1 MRLNILFII
10 FIFCAQIAIAQNGGY
25 YKNWITNT
33 GTMATF
39 TANDTPNLAQVGGVL
54 PFNIR
59 FNTYTLNGIG
69 EYPNSIIS
77 SPKTG
82 RFLFYIYQTGIIFDS
97 TFMPMPNSYIPN
109 SNIYF
114 SLGAI
119 NTTNPSLGYYN
130 SHTSTSILSV
140 PVSTNDNQFLLFTLR
155 PTLISFTG
163 YNTSPYNLYYSLI
176 DMSLNNGKGDV
187 VASQKN
193 VLLKTGLWGGPLN
206 AVRNPQNNH
215 FWLLCHDTTSTYF
228 AFDIDANGQ
237 INTTPVSS
245 TIGNHLP
252 QNIYSITPGVL
263 KSNILGTMLAL
274 GFSNGVDTLSV
285 SPISW
290 RFKHFTL
297 ELCNFNK
304 STGQLN
310 LFKNFQYASVLSYLE
325 FSPNGNYLYA
335 FDTNQLIQLNILNN
349 VKTPI
354 RTYPTTAT
362 SSLNSSTVSSVPIAG
377 NWIQNSEYNPRNLMQ
392 LAENGKIY
400 FTDTTFYPYNINNSN
415 SNVYYLGNNKIFNQK
430 CIPYPDLPYPA
441 CGFKDSIYFALSTDT
456 NAALYHTTP
465 LYNDCFDH
473 LMRFPNIINSL
484 LFSPTIVRPWAT
496 QISYTTATLNSQSW
510 VANTTNFPITQRGF
524 CYGLS
529 PQPSGNSTPVA
540 PGTGPFSAPIAG
552 LQPNTT
558 YYIRAYATNSLGT
571 FYSADSTF
579 KTLKPNTAP
588 IMSSIANTNFC
599 TADSIAF
606 VVVDS
611 ETSPVHMQYSI
622 SSSNTA
628 LLPLSGLSISGVDTQ
643 KQFHFIPT
651 AGQSGTSL
659 ITIQAIDS
667 NGLQSS
673 ISFTLSVGTLPTLST
688 QAQGPTTFCTGD
700 SVRLQVNAP
709 SSYSYQWYK
718 NGTIIAG
725 ALQASY
731 KATQSGTYTCELHM
745 GNCVGNTTA
754 QQVQVVPAPIASIT
768 TPNTTVICNGQGAL
782 LQATT
787 GTGYTY
793 QWTMNGF
800 DIAGAT
806 NPTYTATIGSYYT
819 VKVSNGYCARTS
831 SPITITV
838 NTAPVAII
846 HWNGTQLFSP
856 ISFYSY
862 QWYLN
867 GVLIP
872 GATGQYYTP
881 TQTGLYYVMVGNE
894 NGCKSLSPNY
904 NLLTLSINN
913 LSTPSLPI
921 YPNPTSGMLQVD
933 NFKEGT
939 LYVYNAMG
947 QLIIQQ
953 AEPII
958 DLSKQANG
966 IYHIRAY
973 NQAQELIGIGRVVK
987 E

>member
-1 MRLNILFII
+1 MKFRVLLYILFFSFHIVT
-10 FIFCAQIAIAQNGGY
+10 AQNGGY

-69 EYPNSIIS
+69 NSPNSIIS

-82 RFLFYIYQTGIIFDS
+82 RFLFYIDHTGIIFDS

-119 NTTNPSLGYYN
+119 NTTNPSLGYYS

-163 YNTSPYNLYYSLI
+163 ANSSPYNLYYSLI

-215 FWLLCHDTTSTYF
+215 FWLLCHDTSSTYF

-252 QNIYSITPGVL
+252 QNASPGVL
-263 KSNILGTMLAL
+263 KSNISGTMLAL
-274 GFSNGVDTLSV
+274 GLNNGVDTLSV
-285 SPISW
+285 SPLSYSY
-290 RFKHFTL
+290 KHFTL

-310 LFKNFQYASVLSYLE
+310 LFKNFQYASALSYLE

-354 RTYPTTAT
+354 RTYPTTIT
-362 SSLNSSTVSSVPIAG
+362 SGLFFPIFGIPIAG
-377 NWIQNSEYNPRNLMQ
+377 NWNQNGSRNQSNFMQ

-400 FTDTTFYPYNINNSN
+400 FTDTTFYPYIINNSN

-465 LYNDCFDH
+465 LYNDYFYNFIQ
-473 LMRFPNIINSL
+473 FPNIINSL

-588 IMSSIANTNFC
+588 IMSSIANANFC

-651 AGQSGTSL
+651 AGQSGSSL

-700 SVRLQVNAP
+700 SLRLQVNAP

-806 NPTYTATIGSYYT
+806 NPIYTATIGSYYT

-881 TQTGLYYVMVGNE
+881 TQTGLYYVMVSNE

-904 NLLTLSINN
+904 NLLTLSINS

-921 YPNPTSGMLQVD
+921 YPNPTTGLLQVD

-953 AEPII
+953 TEPII